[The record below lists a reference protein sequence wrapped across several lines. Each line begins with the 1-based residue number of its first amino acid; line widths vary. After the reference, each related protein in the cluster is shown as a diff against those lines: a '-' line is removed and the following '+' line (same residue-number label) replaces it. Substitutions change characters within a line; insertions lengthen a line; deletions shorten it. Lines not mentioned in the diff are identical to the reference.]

1 MLWRDT
7 AAKRRSSDAS
17 TDVLG
22 GGKTSSNSR
31 KPHRKRGKNFIKR
44 NIEVNSFHLAVNY
57 DEYQV
62 GLVVTF
68 WLKLLNLFLQ
78 LASDAGEVVA
88 MTAEEK
94 QRIEELLKDIDDEA
108 DPSEDNTEV
117 NILIIN
123 KRNWKSAK

>member
-1 MLWRDT
+1 M
-7 AAKRRSSDAS
+7 
-17 TDVLG
+17 
-22 GGKTSSNSR
+22 
-31 KPHRKRGKNFIKR
+31 
-44 NIEVNSFHLAVNY
+44 
-57 DEYQV
+57 
-62 GLVVTF
+62 TF

-78 LASDAGEVVA
+78 LASDAGEVIA

-123 KRNWKSAK
+123 KRN